1 MARPAH
7 RRVSR
12 IVLLDENDNFLLFR
26 TSSPRLLVPVVRW
39 ITPGGGVDPHENHH
53 EGAVRELYEETG
65 LRVENLGE
73 SFHSVSGESIFN
85 DGHVQS
91 TYTEFFVH
99 RTSHFMPTT
108 ENWLPNEH
116 VDITDTRWWTLG
128 EISQLDQGEYSPSG
142 LQGIVKKA
150 IKLTS

>member
-12 IVLLDENDNFLLFR
+12 IVLLDENDDFLLFR

-39 ITPGGGVDPHENHH
+39 ITPGGGVDPHESHH
-53 EGAVRELYEETG
+53 EGAIRELFEETG
-65 LRVENLGE
+65 LQIDSLGE
-73 SFHSVSGESIFN
+73 SFHSVTGESIFN

-99 RTSHFMPTT
+99 RTEQFTPTT
-108 ENWLPNEH
+108 DNWLPNEH
-116 VDITDTRWWTLG
+116 VDITDTRWWSLS
-128 EISQLDQGEYSPSG
+128 EITQLDEAEYSPVG
-142 LQGIVKKA
+142 LSHIVEKA
-150 IKLTS
+150 IQLSS